1 MQPVHQNTVSNI
13 QWGGMSEVLLSAE
26 KICFERNSKI
36 ILQDVSLKIRQREI
50 ITLIGPNGA
59 GKTSLIRIILG
70 LLKADSGVI
79 NRHGK
84 LRIGYVPQS
93 ISIPQV
99 MPLRVRDFLTLSAK
113 ALFDNNKVSV
123 EQVYVV
129 LKELDIEYLFNS
141 AMQGLSGGELQ
152 RVLLARALLKQP
164 QLLILDEPAAGM
176 DVIGQQKLY
185 DTIRNIRDNH
195 ACGIL
200 MVSHDLHLVMAA
212 TDRVVCLN
220 THVCCTGHPD
230 DVSEHPEY
238 LKLFGSALSGL
249 ALYSHHHDHEHDI
262 KGDVIESEHCL
273 TCEHSHQS
281 VESGHKIVDKKDIGH
296 G

>member
-1 MQPVHQNTVSNI
+1 
-13 QWGGMSEVLLSAE
+13 MSDFLLSAE
-26 KICFERNSKI
+26 NIRLVKDSKI
-36 ILQDVSLKIRQREI
+36 ILQDVSLTIQQQEI

-59 GKTSLIRIILG
+59 GKTSLIRILLG
-70 LLKADSGVI
+70 LQKADAGKI
-79 NRHGK
+79 NKIER
-84 LRIGYVPQS
+84 LRIGYVPQT

-113 ALFDNNKVSV
+113 VLFNSDKISD
-123 EQVYVV
+123 EQVHGV
-129 LKELDIEYLFNS
+129 LEELEIEYLFEA

-152 RVLLARALLKQP
+152 RVLLARALLKKP

-185 DTIRNIRDNH
+185 GTIKNIRDNH

-200 MVSHDLHLVMAA
+200 MVSHDLHLVMAS

-249 ALYSHHHDHEHDI
+249 ALYSHHHDHEHDMR
-262 KGDVIESEHCL
+262 GNVIESEHCL
-273 TCEHSHQS
+273 TCEHSHHDHEHVVLEKAILKQDNDN
-281 VESGHKIVDKKDIGH
+281 G
-296 G
+296 

>member
-1 MQPVHQNTVSNI
+1 
-13 QWGGMSEVLLSAE
+13 MSDFLLSAE
-26 KICFERNSKI
+26 KIRFVKNSKV
-36 ILQDVSLKIRQREI
+36 ILQDVSLQIYQQEI

-59 GKTSLIRIILG
+59 GKTSLIRILLG

-79 NRHGK
+79 HRHKK
-84 LRIGYVPQS
+84 LRIGYVPQT
-93 ISIPQV
+93 INIPQV
-99 MPLRVRDFLTLSAK
+99 MPLRVCDFLTLSAK
-113 ALFDNNKVSV
+113 ALFNNKKLSN
-123 EQVYVV
+123 EQVHAV
-129 LKELDIEYLFNS
+129 LEELEIKYLFNA
-141 AMQGLSGGELQ
+141 AMQGLSGGEVQ

-185 DTIRNIRDNH
+185 DTIKKIRDNH

-212 TDRVVCLN
+212 TDRVICLN

-249 ALYSHHHDHEHDI
+249 ALYSHHHDHEHDMR
-262 KGDVIESEHCL
+262 GNVIESEHCL
-273 TCEHSHQS
+273 NCEHGQHEHEEHQK
-281 VESGHKIVDKKDIGH
+281 VVVKKGSEH